1 MSRRFNTKKFIKDV
15 LNDRY
20 ALVIGN
26 EIILDTKK
34 EPTGD
39 VHQYLLRKVNENS
52 SEQFDNIIPYI
63 LCISQGVVKEM
74 AGSSHTLAC
83 CLSKLRSSLQ
93 AGKKQ
98 PRVWLQY
105 GCSVAEVLFDRR
117 SNRVERIWCS
127 ERLFHDSN
135 KRNRLLYTHAE
146 SVKILHFRHHFGAQS
161 KDYSYLCTVKTN

>member
-52 SEQFDNIIPYI
+52 SEQFYNIIPYI
-63 LCISQGVVKEM
+63 LCISQGD
-74 AGSSHTLAC
+74 G
-83 CLSKLRSSLQ
+83 
-93 AGKKQ
+93 
-98 PRVWLQY
+98 
-105 GCSVAEVLFDRR
+105 
-117 SNRVERIWCS
+117 
-127 ERLFHDSN
+127 RL
-135 KRNRLLYTHAE
+135 
-146 SVKILHFRHHFGAQS
+146 
-161 KDYSYLCTVKTN
+161 